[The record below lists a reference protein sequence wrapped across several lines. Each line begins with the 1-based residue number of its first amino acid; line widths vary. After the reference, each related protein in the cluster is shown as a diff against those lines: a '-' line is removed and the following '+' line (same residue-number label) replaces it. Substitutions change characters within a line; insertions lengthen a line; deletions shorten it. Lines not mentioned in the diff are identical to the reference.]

1 MAQSHLEYHVLLD
14 LQRIQ
19 QKLTRL
25 EQLQQLKNW
34 QNIRLMFEA
43 KNGFKHDFIILDQYT
58 FPYLLEN
65 EIKNLIEDSI
75 EQCNRDIESLKFTLK
90 NL

>member
-1 MAQSHLEYHVLLD
+1 MAESHLEYHVLLD

-90 NL
+90 NI

>member
-75 EQCNRDIESLKFTLK
+75 DQCNRDIESLKFTLK

>member
-14 LQRIQ
+14 MQRIQ
-19 QKLTRL
+19 QKLSRL

-43 KNGFKHDFIILDQYT
+43 QDGFKQEFIILDQYT
-58 FPYLLEN
+58 FPFLLEN
-65 EIKNLIEDSI
+65 EIKNLVEDSI

>member
-14 LQRIQ
+14 MQRIQ

-43 KNGFKHDFIILDQYT
+43 QNGFKQDFVILDQYT
-58 FPYLLEN
+58 FPFLLEN

>member
-1 MAQSHLEYHVLLD
+1 MAESHTEYHILLD
-14 LQRIQ
+14 MQRIQ
-19 QKLTRL
+19 QKLSML

-43 KNGFKHDFIILDQYT
+43 KKNFTQEFIILDQYT
-58 FPYLLEN
+58 FPFLLEN

-75 EQCNRDIESLKFTLK
+75 EQCNRDIESLKFQLK